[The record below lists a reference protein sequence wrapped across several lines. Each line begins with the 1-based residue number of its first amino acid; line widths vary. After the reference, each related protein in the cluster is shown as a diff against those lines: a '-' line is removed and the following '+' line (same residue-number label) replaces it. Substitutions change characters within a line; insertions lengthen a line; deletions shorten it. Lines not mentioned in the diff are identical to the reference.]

1 MNAWALAGDPE
12 TQARI
17 LVLLMAEVCRFVGSR
32 CNPPLGESG
41 EVRWEDSGV
50 VRPWSG
56 WRAQVRGRGGLLL
69 WHLWE
74 AQCCLGAVPF
84 GSVGLDPPLLRPSP
98 SLLFPFPA
106 VGLQA
111 AVTSVGF
118 LQPGPQLVQLRHLL
132 PGPLSQ
138 SHLPGEEPA
147 P

>member
-1 MNAWALAGDPE
+1 MGGLRCGQALVWVE
-12 TQARI
+12 
-17 LVLLMAEVCRFVGSR
+17 S
-32 CNPPLGESG
+32 SG
-41 EVRWEDSGV
+41 EGK
-50 VRPWSG
+50 G
-56 WRAQVRGRGGLLL
+56 WPPSPFMF